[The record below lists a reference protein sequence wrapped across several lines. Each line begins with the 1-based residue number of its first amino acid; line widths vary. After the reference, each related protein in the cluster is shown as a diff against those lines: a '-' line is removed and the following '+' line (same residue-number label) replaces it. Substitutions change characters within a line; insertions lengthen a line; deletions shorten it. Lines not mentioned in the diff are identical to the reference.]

1 MKQTSFAS
9 LEYAGK
15 KRKTRREKFLAEMD
29 RVVPWQRLMAL
40 IEPHYPRSGRVG
52 RPPIGVPRMLRMY
65 FLQQWY
71 SLSDEAL
78 EDALYDSQ
86 AMREFVGIDLA
97 REQVPDATTLLKF
110 RRLLEQHEL
119 TKAIFEEVNA
129 HLAERGLLMRE
140 GTVVDATIIAAPSST
155 KNKEAERDPEMHQTK
170 KGNQWYFGMKAHIGV
185 DADSG
190 LVHSVHATS
199 ANESDVAHAHKVLH
213 GQEKRVHA
221 DAGYAGIGKR
231 DEIVTAQN
239 EGRIDANIT
248 WLVAAKRGTV
258 KAMPEGFMKELA
270 VAVERRKAQMRSL
283 VEHPFHVIKNLFG
296 HKKVSYKGLAKNGA
310 RMFSLFALANLV
322 LAKRRCLR
330 LEAYVRLEW
339 PKGLAVSLATGIC
352 ARESQAPSRIAR
364 GRFTSRAQL
373 LQWNLGIAA

>member
-1 MKQTSFAS
+1 MARVCPSIDDRTMKQTSFAS

-29 RVVPWQRLMAL
+29 RVVPWQRLIAL
-40 IEPHYPRSGRVG
+40 IEPHYPSSGRVG

-129 HLAERGLLMRE
+129 HLSERGLLMRE

-155 KNKEAERDPEMHQTK
+155 KNKDGKRDPEMHQTK
-170 KGNQWYFGMKAHIGV
+170 KGNQWHFGMKAHIGV

-190 LVHSVHATS
+190 LVHSLHTTP
-199 ANESDVAHAHKVLH
+199 ANESDVAHTHELLH
-213 GQEKRVHA
+213 GEEKRVHA
-221 DAGYAGIGKR
+221 DAGYAGVDKR
-231 DEIVTAQN
+231 DEIVAAQKG
-239 EGRIDANIT
+239 GRIEADIT

-258 KAMPEGFMKELA
+258 KAMADGYLKELT

-296 HKKVSYKGLAKNGA
+296 HKKVSYKGMAKNRA
-310 RMFSLFALANLV
+310 RMFSLFTLANLV
-322 LAKRRCLR
+322 LAKRRL
-330 LEAYVRLEW
+330 LEH
-339 PKGLAVSLATGIC
+339 GGI
-352 ARESQAPSRIAR
+352 RV
-364 GRFTSRAQL
+364 SRA
-373 LQWNLGIAA
+373 